1 MDTAAVLSNISS
13 WEIPNRNEGFNG
25 TIMGISMNI
34 IYREV
39 SSWENHR
46 TKWGI
51 VQQCLITGG
60 FLSPCYLHSMK
71 AWIPVLMCG
80 NVCWR
85 LGQSLIPFAHC
96 RTFQPQNPIRWSSL
110 ATTGCSWAGFHHMTS
125 GIGDGYPGIASP
137 QLLPP
142 LFSGFPV
149 VCVVVVHVNLH
160 QPPVTLSSAM
170 QALRGAE
177 ESPVIACD
185 WWLFKLSL

>member
-1 MDTAAVLSNISS
+1 MK
-13 WEIPNRNEGFNG
+13 
-25 TIMGISMNI
+25 
-34 IYREV
+34 V
-39 SSWENHR
+39 SSWDNHGNIIFLERFPAGKIIEVNGGLPSNVWWTWRVPLSLLSEN
-46 TKWGI
+46 
-51 VQQCLITGG
+51 
-60 FLSPCYLHSMK
+60 SMK

-170 QALRGAE
+170 QALRGGGRIT
-177 ESPVIACD
+177 SDCV
-185 WWLFKLSL
+185 WLVTV